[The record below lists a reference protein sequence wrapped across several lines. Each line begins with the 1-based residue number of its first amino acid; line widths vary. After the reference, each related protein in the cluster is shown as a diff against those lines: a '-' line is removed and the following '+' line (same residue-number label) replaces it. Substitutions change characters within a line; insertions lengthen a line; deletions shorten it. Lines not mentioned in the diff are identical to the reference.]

1 MRVYSH
7 GCDVMIFLQCV
18 RAVQAITLFFCKNGL
33 FLKSASLQK
42 NSYFDNI
49 FF

>member
-18 RAVQAITLFFCKNGL
+18 RAVQAITLFFHKNGL
-33 FLKSASLQK
+33 FLKVSKFTEKFL
-42 NSYFDNI
+42 FR
-49 FF
+49 